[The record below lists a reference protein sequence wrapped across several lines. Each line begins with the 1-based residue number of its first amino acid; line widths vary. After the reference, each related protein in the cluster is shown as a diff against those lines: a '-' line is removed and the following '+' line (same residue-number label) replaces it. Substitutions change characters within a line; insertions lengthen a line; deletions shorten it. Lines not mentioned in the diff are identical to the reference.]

1 VSTDPYYNSVYT
13 ITGQANFSGGP
24 ATQQSTTLTV
34 NAYWNQAGTTAPPVM
49 SGGPTIG
56 FNSSSNLWVV
66 VNSGTIT
73 RNTPETV
80 INVPVNSQFY
90 SKTVAHENRH
100 VQQFVSGMN
109 SDLFTVSSLM
119 AQLSPLT
126 DATQAGLSAKIA
138 QGFNDWYAGQL
149 IWVNIRR
156 TAMEQDAHAV
166 SDLISPLYAYQL
178 CQ

>member
-1 VSTDPYYNSVYT
+1 MGNVSTTALLGGHVKHY
-13 ITGQANFSGGP
+13 GQR
-24 ATQQSTTLTV
+24 LT
-34 NAYWNQAGTTAPPVM
+34 A
-49 SGGPTIG
+49 
-56 FNSSSNLWVV
+56 

-80 INVPVNSQFY
+80 INVPLNSQFY

-100 VQQFVSGMN
+100 VWQYVSGMN

-138 QGFNDWYAGQL
+138 QAFNDWYAGQL
-149 IWVNIRR
+149 VWINIRR
-156 TAMEQDAHAV
+156 TAMEEDAHSV
-166 SDLISPLYAYQL
+166 SDNFSPLYAYQL